1 MQSLWGN
8 NSNYN
13 SEDTIGDDYDG
24 NIHEFA
30 AAATTSHDIRSAH
43 AYVAACRHA
52 LQLTRAFQRTFTKIL
67 QVIFARERSR
77 GVPRAFEGDMCFYS
91 CVIDFGSQLSG

>member
-1 MQSLWGN
+1 MTVALTNLLLQLRPV
-8 NSNYN
+8 
-13 SEDTIGDDYDG
+13 TLL
-24 NIHEFA
+24 H
-30 AAATTSHDIRSAH
+30 IRSAH

>member
-24 NIHEFA
+24 STHEFA
-30 AAATTSHDIRSAH
+30 VAANIRSAH

-77 GVPRAFEGDMCFYS
+77 GVPRAFEGDMCPYS